1 MAAGTEVAPV
11 EAPFA
16 RPRTLLFGTALA
28 TGAAVMF
35 FGALFSL
42 YFSVR
47 NDTLAWGAEWF
58 PEGSIELKPGGS
70 LMSTFAMAAVTMA
83 WAHYSSIHDDRIHG
97 YIALGLTALLGIA
110 AINQTVFYFNDIGL
124 PIDHSVATT
133 LFYVIVGAHM
143 VMTGIAVLW
152 IGLVL
157 LRAFGGQATGRH
169 QDLVISVSI
178 FWYAVVAVYA
188 VIWLFIY
195 IAK

>member
-1 MAAGTEVAPV
+1 MAAGTEFAPS
-11 EAPFA
+11 EAPLA
-16 RPRTLLFGTALA
+16 RPRTLLVGTAFA

-35 FGALFSL
+35 FGTLLAL

-58 PEGSIELKPGGS
+58 PVGAIELKPGGS
-70 LMSTFAMAAVTMA
+70 LMSTYAMATITMM
-83 WAHYSSIHDDRIHG
+83 WAHYASRNEDRIHG
-97 YIALGLTALLGIA
+97 YLALGLTALLGIA
-110 AINQTVFYFNDIGL
+110 AVNQTVFYFNDIGL

-133 LFYVIVGAHM
+133 LLYVIVGAHM

-152 IGLVL
+152 MGLVL

-178 FWYAVVAVYA
+178 FWYAAVAIFT

-195 IAK
+195 VAK

>member
-11 EAPFA
+11 EAPLA
-16 RPRTLLFGTALA
+16 RPRTLLVGTAFA

-42 YFSVR
+42 YSSVR

-58 PEGSIELKPGGS
+58 PEGAIELKPGGS
-70 LMSTFAMAAVTMA
+70 LMSTFAMAAITMA
-83 WAHYSSIHDDRIHG
+83 WAQYSAIHEDRVHG
-97 YIALGLTALLGIA
+97 LIALGLTALLGIA

-124 PIDHSVATT
+124 PIDHNVATT
-133 LFYVIVGAHM
+133 LLYVIVGTHL

-152 IGLVL
+152 MGLVL
-157 LRAFGGQATGRH
+157 WRGFGGQGTGRH
-169 QDLVISVSI
+169 QDLVIAVSI
-178 FWYAVVAVYA
+178 FWYAVVAVYS

-195 IAK
+195 VAK

>member
-1 MAAGTEVAPV
+1 MAAGTEFSPV
-11 EAPFA
+11 EVPLA
-16 RPRTLLFGTALA
+16 RPRTLLVGTAFA
-28 TGAAVMF
+28 TGAAAMF
-35 FGALFSL
+35 FAALFSY

-58 PEGSIELKPGGS
+58 PEGAIELKPGGS
-70 LMSTFAMAAVTMA
+70 LMSTFAMAAITMA
-83 WAHYSSIHDDRIHG
+83 WAHYASIHEDRTHG

-110 AINQTVFYFNDIGL
+110 AVNQTVFYLNDIAL

-133 LFYVIVGAHM
+133 LLFVIVGAHM

-178 FWYAVVAVYA
+178 FWYAVVAVYS